1 MQHIKALT
9 EAYELANTIYDC
21 TVSPIWGPSID
32 NLLSETKAKV
42 SQLPEALQMTI
53 YTYVEQRIDEYYK
66 PNEDGIS
73 PADMVMWKT
82 YN

>member
-1 MQHIKALT
+1 MQHIKTLT
-9 EAYELANTIYDC
+9 EAFELANTMYDC
-21 TVSPIWGPSID
+21 KVSPIWGPSIEK
-32 NLLSETKAKV
+32 LLTETVEKIL
-42 SQLPEALQMTI
+42 QLPEAMQLTV
-53 YTYVEQRIDEYYK
+53 YTYVDQRIDEYYK